1 MSIVANID
9 AGPTRVQALE
19 TLVSNI
25 RDSDIDICDDIA
37 GIHENINVVKK
48 YQEAL
53 ETAISDVE
61 EQDRY
66 VAHLYHCCQLSLW
79 SNFALVIY
87 PTGSTPC
94 KMLRFP
100 TGV

>member
-9 AGPTRVQALE
+9 AGPTGVQALE

-37 GIHENINVVKK
+37 GIHENISVVKK

-53 ETAISDVE
+53 ETAMSDVE

-66 VAHLYHCCQLSLW
+66 VAHSVPLLS
-79 SNFALVIY
+79 
-87 PTGSTPC
+87 T
-94 KMLRFP
+94 
-100 TGV
+100 